1 MLNTGKSKV
10 RTKVGVG
17 WQPDVAQFLL
27 DMFPSAL
34 ENGLELA
41 DIAALVSEDEF
52 SFDLDDM
59 ELLTDDDFLDEFD
72 DDEDDEL

>member
-59 ELLTDDDFLDEFD
+59 ELLADDDFLDEFD